1 MRKNYNDFIKR
12 VQEIQISSMNND
24 YVEKF
29 DVALR
34 HSGVFIW
41 VIVRKSRA
49 TSSYFYDVAK
59 EEHSQEKLDEIIF
72 KLNEFINKR
81 NNTL

>member
-1 MRKNYNDFIKR
+1 MNKSYNDFIKR

-41 VIVRKSRA
+41 VIIRKSRA

-59 EEHSQEKLDEIIF
+59 EEHSQEQLEEILS
-72 KLNEFINKR
+72 KLNEFIK
-81 NNTL
+81 

>member
-1 MRKNYNDFIKR
+1 MNKSYNDFIKKI
-12 VQEIQISSMNND
+12 QEIQISSMNNV

-49 TSSYFYDVAK
+49 TSSYFYDVAR
-59 EEHSQEKLDEIIF
+59 EEHTQEQLEEILS
-72 KLNEFINKR
+72 KLNDFIR
-81 NNTL
+81 

>member
-1 MRKNYNDFIKR
+1 MNKNYNDFIKR

-34 HSGVFIW
+34 HSGIFIW
-41 VIVRKSRA
+41 VTVRKSRT
-49 TSSYFYDVAK
+49 TSSYFYDVVK
-59 EEHSQEKLDEIIF
+59 EDYSQDKLEEIIS
-72 KLNEFINKR
+72 KLNEFIK
-81 NNTL
+81 

>member
-1 MRKNYNDFIKR
+1 MNKSYNDFIKK

-41 VIVRKSRA
+41 VTVRKSRS

-59 EEHSQEKLDEIIF
+59 EEHSQEQLEEILS
-72 KLNEFINKR
+72 KLNDFIR
-81 NNTL
+81 

>member
-1 MRKNYNDFIKR
+1 MNKNYNDFIKR

-24 YVEKF
+24 YVDKF

-41 VIVRKSRA
+41 VIIRKSRA

-59 EEHSQEKLDEIIF
+59 EEHSPERLNEILS
-72 KLNEFINKR
+72 KLNEFIK
-81 NNTL
+81 

>member
-1 MRKNYNDFIKR
+1 MNKNYNDFIKR
-12 VQEIQISSMNND
+12 VQEIQISSLNND

-41 VIVRKSRA
+41 IIIRKSRA

-59 EEHSQEKLDEIIF
+59 EEHSPEQLNEILS
-72 KLNEFINKR
+72 KLNEFIK
-81 NNTL
+81 